1 MAAGWDSLTP
11 RHRQEIVD
19 HVKGTMAVLN
29 SVSATLIASGTLEDI
44 CRYAIDG
51 LGRSTPLE
59 DEYQRGFEDGQAHGF
74 DLGRANAAR
83 RSG

>member
-1 MAAGWDSLTP
+1 MSGWDSLTP

-19 HVKGTMAVLN
+19 HVVGEMSTFGI
-29 SVSATLIASGTLEDI
+29 LITAHTEDI

-59 DEYQRGFEDGQAHGF
+59 DEYERGFEDGRQQGH
-74 DLGRANAAR
+74 DE
-83 RSG
+83 SMSSTT